1 MKNIFPKEI
10 ITQSVELHRYNHLK
24 KSRIVY
30 LILIIGLI
38 ITSFLLPFI
47 DIDLYTASRG
57 MIRPKKQRNLI
68 NSPIN
73 GKVEKVNVI
82 DNSSVNEGDTLV
94 ILENNDVSLAI
105 LRIKNQSDSLKL
117 ETKDIQ
123 YLLRNS
129 KYHID
134 SLQTNLQKSQ
144 AQEHLFKVKSL
155 EDNLNWNQKGFAR
168 QEKLFHLGVIAR
180 KEFESSTERL
190 ESSENALRFYKS
202 QQKRIWQNQLKV
214 KFSELRILRAKLLE
228 FDKEKSQHYI
238 IAPIDG
244 TIQDLVG
251 IEKNNF
257 VYTGS
262 SIAHISPQTDLLV
275 ECFVTPSDIG
285 MIKKNHPVTFQVDA
299 FDHNYWGLATGKI
312 IQISEDN
319 LMINNV
325 PMFKVI
331 CSLNEKKL
339 LLDKNIQGKLK
350 KGMTL
355 KAHFFIKTRTL
366 LQLVFDKLNDWY

>member
-1 MKNIFPKEI
+1 MKNIFPKEF

-24 KSRIVY
+24 KSQTVY

-38 ITSFLLPFI
+38 ITTFLLPFI

-82 DNSSVNEGDTLV
+82 DNSHVNEGDTLV
-94 ILENNDVSLAI
+94 ILENNDVSVAI

-123 YLLRNS
+123 YLLRSN

-134 SLQTNLQKSQ
+134 SLQTDLQKSQ
-144 AQEHLFKVKSL
+144 VQEHLFKVKSL
-155 EDNLNWNQKGFAR
+155 EDNLNWNQKDFAR
-168 QEKLFHLGVIAR
+168 QKKLFHLGVIAR

-190 ESSENALRFYKS
+190 ESYENALRFYKS

-214 KFSELRILRAKLLE
+214 KFSELRILHAKLME
-228 FDKEKSQHYI
+228 FEKEKSQHYI

-299 FDHNYWGLATGKI
+299 FDHNYWGSATGKI

-339 LLDKNIQGKLK
+339 LLNKNIKGKLK

>member
-190 ESSENALRFYKS
+190 A
-202 QQKRIWQNQLKV
+202 
-214 KFSELRILRAKLLE
+214 IL
-228 FDKEKSQHYI
+228 H
-238 IAPIDG
+238 
-244 TIQDLVG
+244 
-251 IEKNNF
+251 
-257 VYTGS
+257 
-262 SIAHISPQTDLLV
+262 
-275 ECFVTPSDIG
+275 
-285 MIKKNHPVTFQVDA
+285 
-299 FDHNYWGLATGKI
+299 
-312 IQISEDN
+312 
-319 LMINNV
+319 
-325 PMFKVI
+325 
-331 CSLNEKKL
+331 
-339 LLDKNIQGKLK
+339 
-350 KGMTL
+350 
-355 KAHFFIKTRTL
+355 
-366 LQLVFDKLNDWY
+366 

>member
-1 MKNIFPKEI
+1 MKNIFPKEF

-24 KSRIVY
+24 KSQTVY

-38 ITSFLLPFI
+38 ITAFFLPFI

-82 DNSSVNEGDTLV
+82 DNSHVNEGDTLV
-94 ILENNDVSLAI
+94 ILENNDISLAI
-105 LRIKNQSDSLKL
+105 LRLKNQSDSLKL

-123 YLLRNS
+123 YLLRSN

-134 SLQTNLQKSQ
+134 SLQTDFQKSQ
-144 AQEHLFKVKSL
+144 LQEHLFKVKSL
-155 EDNLNWNQKGFAR
+155 EDNLNWNQKDFTR
-168 QEKLFHLGVIAR
+168 QEKLFHLDVIAR
-180 KEFESSTERL
+180 KEFESSTEHL

-228 FDKEKSQHYI
+228 FKKEKGQHYI
-238 IAPIDG
+238 IAPVDG

-275 ECFVTPSDIG
+275 ECFVSPSDIG
-285 MIKKNHPVTFQVDA
+285 MIKKSHPVTFQVDA
-299 FDHNYWGLATGKI
+299 FDHNYWGSATGKI

-331 CSLNEKKL
+331 CSLNENKL
-339 LLDKNIQGKLK
+339 LLNNTIQGKLK

>member
-1 MKNIFPKEI
+1 MKNIFPKEF

-82 DNSSVNEGDTLV
+82 DNSPVNAGDTLV

-144 AQEHLFKVKSL
+144 VQEHLFKVKSL
-155 EDNLNWNQKGFAR
+155 EDNLNWNQKDFTR

-190 ESSENALRFYKS
+190 ESYENALRFYKS

>member
-1 MKNIFPKEI
+1 MKNIFPKEF

-24 KSRIVY
+24 RSQTVY

-38 ITSFLLPFI
+38 ITVFLLPFI
-47 DIDLYTASRG
+47 DIDLYTASQG

-82 DNSSVNEGDTLV
+82 DNSHVNEGDTLV
-94 ILENNDVSLAI
+94 VLDNNDVSLAI
-105 LRIKNQSDSLKL
+105 LRLKNQSDSLKL

-123 YLLRNS
+123 YLSRSN

-134 SLQTNLQKSQ
+134 SLQTDLQKSQ
-144 AQEHLFKVKSL
+144 LQESLFKVQSL
-155 EDNLNWNQKGFAR
+155 EDNLNWGQKNFAR
-168 QEKLFHLGVIAR
+168 QEKLFHLDVIAR
-180 KEFESSTERL
+180 KEFESSTESL
-190 ESSENALRFYKS
+190 ESSKNALRFYKS

-228 FDKEKSQHYI
+228 FKKEKSQHYI

-275 ECFVTPSDIG
+275 ECFVSPVDIG
-285 MIKKNHPVTFQVDA
+285 MIKKSHPVTFQVDA
-299 FDHNYWGLATGKI
+299 FDHNYWGSATGKI

-319 LMINNV
+319 LIVNNV

-331 CSLNEKKL
+331 CSLNENKL
-339 LLDKNIQGKLK
+339 LLNNNIQGKLK